1 MTWIGLSQG
10 KVEKGFTQ
18 RRRGEVEAQRCSTWP
33 KAACLSLASFGGN
46 VGMMSGF
53 AGHVAPL
60 RLPFFSAPLR
70 EPS

>member
-1 MTWIGLSQG
+1 MAEAALLRVANLNAWYGESHVLHG
-10 KVEKGFTQ
+10 VEF
-18 RRRGEVEAQRCSTWP
+18 P

-53 AGHVAPL
+53 AGYAAPL
-60 RLPFFSAPLR
+60 RLPFSSAPLR